1 MLYIIVIDDCTQPHL
16 KCLILLISL
25 SSSEVY
31 LKQCSEDLATYTSH
45 AGRKTMEVDDA
56 ILLMKRQR
64 FIGGTDTF
72 EYLVNTHLPLEYV
85 EVLLPCAVAG
95 KKIVPSRVK

>member
-1 MLYIIVIDDCTQPHL
+1 M
-16 KCLILLISL
+16 

-31 LKQCSEDLATYTSH
+31 LKRCSNDLAEYASH
-45 AGRKTMEVDDA
+45 AGRKTLEVDDV

-64 FIGGTDTF
+64 FITESESF

-85 EVLLPCAVAG
+85 EELLPCAVAG
-95 KKIVPSRVK
+95 KKIVPTRVK